1 MYKLS
6 QWAGDFPN
14 ALGATR
20 ELHASV
26 HEPTRGTSL
35 FQICVTAFAY
45 ISILS
50 CFPVSYINPPHPRA
64 SFIPP
69 PPSLFWT
76 RAVQISRNCRCQL
89 VLQRTDGRTR
99 GQELS
104 RCWWI
109 KLSVQSWLTVS
120 GYRLTRGAVGV
131 TLMKRV
137 LLTIRSGSCGSLHS
151 QRHPVSPFP
160 PLIPICSDWQSLIF
174 FLFVCFFPP
183 VFLLLG
189 QRFLE
194 LYIGKYCIR
203 LQYSCG

>member
-69 PPSLFWT
+69 PPSLFCT
-76 RAVQISRNCRCQL
+76 RAVQISRNCRCHL
-89 VLQRTDGRTR
+89 VLQRTDGRMDGHADRSSAAAGESSSPYNHDWPCQATDWRAAPWEWRWWKESSWQYAQVPAALCTLR
-99 GQELS
+99 GTLFLLS
-104 RCWWI
+104 PLWFP
-109 KLSVQSWLTVS
+109 SALTDS
-120 GYRLTRGAVGV
+120 HW
-131 TLMKRV
+131 
-137 LLTIRSGSCGSLHS
+137 S
-151 QRHPVSPFP
+151 F
-160 PLIPICSDWQSLIF
+160 F
-174 FLFVCFFPP
+174 FLFVFFPP
-183 VFLLLG
+183 SSSFWD
-189 QRFLE
+189 REFW
-194 LYIGKYCIR
+194 
-203 LQYSCG
+203 SCTLANTV